1 MPHSTVVWLSGSS
14 FRLALTV
21 LLAASITLS
30 CFAQSSTKA
39 HASPSSPTKR
49 FCQVAGGFCFS
60 YPASW
65 SELGEAFG
73 DGVVIAPR
81 QTMDQSLWNVVTAA
95 TVAPPPD
102 EGQSAASIDD
112 VIGKALSNMQATGHN
127 AATLQRQERITAGLP
142 SQAIRVRYH
151 DDETGR
157 DWVEQLVFIE
167 GPDQEIYS
175 LSLKAQPAD
184 VAKLEPAFDSILRSW
199 HLQTGEDAS
208 GRLLGPASAPPKP
221 VPPPQTHP

>member
-1 MPHSTVVWLSGSS
+1 ML
-14 FRLALTV
+14 LT
-21 LLAASITLS
+21 ASITLS
-30 CFAQSSTKA
+30 CFAQSSTKP
-39 HASPSSPTKR
+39 HSSPSTPTKR
-49 FCQVAGGFCFS
+49 FCQIGGGFCFS

-73 DGVVIAPR
+73 NGVVIAPR
-81 QTMDQSLWNVVTAA
+81 QPTDQSLWNVVTAA

-102 EGQSAASIDD
+102 EGQSGTSIDD

-127 AATLQRQERITAGLP
+127 PATLQRQERMTAGLP
-142 SQAIRVRYH
+142 SQAIKVRYR
-151 DDETGR
+151 DNETGR

-208 GRLLGPASAPPKP
+208 GRLPASAAPKP
-221 VPPPQTHP
+221 VPSPQTHP